1 VAEWIVCPTCN
12 LRHSVRKD
20 LTCPK
25 CQQSVAHALPP
36 GAVSTPPPLPVVAPD
51 APEPPPLPDP
61 GPPAEAFNAGRFCQT
76 CGAAGPTAR
85 VEYHQN
91 IGALVMRFHRSLKAE
106 VCPKCASKHF
116 WEMTLITL
124 FAGWWGVIS
133 FFMTPFILL
142 MNVIQYLGY
151 RPQAALGVAPP
162 PLPGGQRKGLAIASL
177 VAAVIG
183 LFTLGIGAVVGFGL
197 GIAALF
203 KASRNP
209 QEYGGRGIAAAG
221 VAVSVLGF
229 VPLLFGLLMLIGS
242 TQEPR
247 PRAAG
252 EEAFRTANQKIFAYH
267 DQVAFG
273 NTPDAQA
280 MAQRFSTLLKSMVAI
295 GFTGGGKGGP
305 SLSEGNFL
313 TYCEVRDD
321 RICFLVHV
329 PELRRYKGDVRDA
342 LVKIAWMTAQQVT
355 EGRRKGH
362 DVKLAVGLR
371 GALSY
376 GAVAAG
382 MGEGEP
388 QKTMAEALD
397 EKPLFEFFADA
408 PARPTAAR

>member
-1 VAEWIVCPTCN
+1 VADWIVCPTCN

-25 CQQSVAHALPP
+25 CHQSVAHALPP
-36 GAVSTPPPLPVVAPD
+36 GAVAAPPPLPVVAPD
-51 APEPPPLPDP
+51 APVPPPLPDA
-61 GPPAEAFNAGRFCQT
+61 GPPAFSGGRFCQT
-76 CGAAGPTAR
+76 CGAPGPTAR
-85 VEYHQN
+85 VEFHQN

-106 VCPKCASKHF
+106 VCPRCASKNF

-151 RPQAALGVAPP
+151 KPQGALAGAPP
-162 PLPGGQRKGLAIASL
+162 PLPGGQKKGLAIASL
-177 VAAVIG
+177 AAAVIG
-183 LFTLGIGAVVGFGL
+183 FFTLGLGAVVGLGL

-209 QEYGGRGIAAAG
+209 AEYGGRGIAIAG
-221 VAVSVLGF
+221 VVVSVAGF
-229 VPLLFGLLMLIGS
+229 VPLLFGVLMLIGS
-242 TQEPR
+242 TQEAR

-252 EEAFRTANQKIFAYH
+252 EEAFRTADQKIFAYH

-273 NTPDAQA
+273 NTPEAQA

-295 GFTGGGKGGP
+295 GFTGARKDGP

-313 TYCEVRDD
+313 TYCEVRDE

-329 PELRRYKGDVRDA
+329 PELRRYKGDVRDS
-342 LVKIAWMTAQQVT
+342 LLKIAWMTAQTVT
-355 EGRRKGH
+355 EERRKGH
-362 DVKLAVGLR
+362 DLKLAVGLR
-371 GALSY
+371 GAFSY

-388 QKTMAEALD
+388 RRAMAEVLD

-408 PARPTAAR
+408 PARPSAAR